1 MEDRINMIKLK
12 LKDEIKK
19 AAREA
24 GYSDLVD
31 FDISYPPDPKM
42 GDFATNIALVI
53 GAENKINPKE
63 LAQKI
68 GQKLEESQII
78 DQTNIAGAGFINI
91 VINPHIYYQEL
102 KKILSEKNNYGRS
115 SQGTDRKVSI
125 DYISANPTGPVH
137 IGNARG
143 GPIGETISNLLE
155 FCGYK
160 VSREFYV
167 NDVGVQIIRL
177 GETLY
182 YWIEQENQKNLPFPE
197 GGYQGEYLAGIAEQI
212 QTKYQSKLTTI
223 KNKGEVIQFLVER
236 GMEILINNIKEE
248 VALLN
253 IKFDRWV
260 LESEIQK
267 SGLAKKTIARLKEAD
282 ATVNFEGAVWFKNP
296 TDPKF
301 EDKESVL
308 VKSDEEKSFTYF
320 ADDLAYH
327 IDRYDKGFDLIVDLW
342 GANHHGHIPRMKSAL
357 LALGISEDRIQILLY
372 QFIRLK
378 NGEEILRMSKRLG
391 NFVTLRQVLDGGV
404 SPDAFKYFIL
414 SQNMNTPFDFD
425 IELAKEQS
433 EKNPVYYIQYAHARI
448 ESILRKA
455 GDIEIAEA
463 DLSLLKSDK
472 EIHLIKA
479 LTLWPDIV
487 EETAGNFQVQSLPH
501 YAYKLATLFH
511 DFYTNCQVLSDDKKL
526 TASRLSLIRATQIV
540 LKNVLSICGITAPE
554 KM

>member
-1 MEDRINMIKLK
+1 MIKPK

-19 AAREA
+19 AASEA

-31 FDISYPPDPKM
+31 FDISLPPDPKM

-53 GAENKINPKE
+53 GAENKIKPSD
-63 LAQKI
+63 LTQKI
-68 GQKLEESQII
+68 GAELEKSQVI
-78 DQTNIAGAGFINI
+78 DQTSIAGAGFINI
-91 VINPHIYYQEL
+91 VVNPHIYYQEL
-102 KKILSEKNNYGRS
+102 KKILSEKNNYGKS
-115 SQGTDRKVSI
+115 SQGLDKKVSI

-167 NDVGVQIIRL
+167 NDVGVQITRL

-182 YWIEQENQKNLPFPE
+182 YWLEKENHNDLPFPKD
-197 GGYQGEYLAGIAEQI
+197 GYKGEYLKGITEQI
-212 QTKYQSKLTTI
+212 QSKCQSELTAI
-223 KNKGEVIQFLVER
+223 KNKDEVIQFLIGK
-236 GMEILINNIKEE
+236 GMEILIGNIKEE

-253 IKFDRWV
+253 IKFDQWV
-260 LESEIQK
+260 SESEIQK
-267 SGLAKKTIARLKEAD
+267 SGLAEKTIACLKEVG
-282 ATVNFEGAVWFKNP
+282 ATTNFEGAVWFKNP
-296 TDPKF
+296 ADPKF

-320 ADDLAYH
+320 TDDLAYH
-327 IDRYDKGFDLIVDLW
+327 IDRFDKGFDLIVDLW

-378 NGEEILRMSKRLG
+378 NGEEILKMSKRLG

-404 SPDAFKYFIL
+404 TPDAFKYFIL

-455 GDIEIAEA
+455 GDIKIAEP
-463 DLSLLKSDK
+463 DLSLLKNDK
-472 EIHLIKA
+472 EINLIKA
-479 LTLWPDIV
+479 LALWPDIV
-487 EETAGNFQVQSLPH
+487 EEAANNFQVQSLPH

-511 DFYTNCQVLSDDKKL
+511 DFYTNCQVLSDDKKM
-526 TASRLSLIRATQIV
+526 TASRLSLIKAAQIV